1 MEVRSY
7 SYPILQEG
15 LKQSGGQ
22 NIIRTRS
29 KRLSVS
35 TAMSLHSSQYED
47 YAPLLDLDSQE
58 PQDIDECI
66 SSMAANDFF
75 LYKIG
80 FHLHEGI
87 HND

>member
-1 MEVRSY
+1 
-7 SYPILQEG
+7 
-15 LKQSGGQ
+15 
-22 NIIRTRS
+22 
-29 KRLSVS
+29 
-35 TAMSLHSSQYED
+35 MSLHSSQYED